1 MSNLEYD
8 RLYDELRQLEEE
20 TGTVLSESPTLHV
33 GYEVIEELPK
43 EAHEEPM
50 LSLDKTKSR
59 EELRDWLNGKE
70 GLLSWKLDGLTI
82 VLTYENGSF

>member
-59 EELRDWLNGKE
+59 EELRDWLNGYE
-70 GLLSWKLDGLTI
+70 GLLSW
-82 VLTYENGSF
+82 